1 MRNEVTNWIH
11 SKNSRANCLDSL
23 NTSPKKYLF
32 YRTLNLRKLIDMIEE
47 LLCEKDDRIQK
58 DFDLVEGNPDFV
70 LFILE
75 QLSRS
80 PRFPALHITRVA
92 LK

>member
-1 MRNEVTNWIH
+1 
-11 SKNSRANCLDSL
+11 
-23 NTSPKKYLF
+23 
-32 YRTLNLRKLIDMIEE
+32 MIEE

-75 QLSRS
+75 QLSKS
-80 PRFPALHITRVA
+80 PRFPALHIG
-92 LK
+92 KK